1 MAHAIDYIYFVTCI
15 SVVAYRVVVGT
26 SVSVGHPNFRGAKCV
41 MHLVDMQGVKA
52 LKHFLYFHEC
62 KCSMK
67 ETNIEFISDNSSAD
81 YARIQQRIALTL
93 CIYFLIFTVSFCN
106 LMA

>member
-41 MHLVDMQGVKA
+41 MHLVNMQGVKS
-52 LKHFLYFHEC
+52 L
-62 KCSMK
+62 
-67 ETNIEFISDNSSAD
+67 NIYNSPKDGMSISKNK
-81 YARIQQRIALTL
+81 T
-93 CIYFLIFTVSFCN
+93 
-106 LMA
+106 